1 MGRSARVVVTG
12 AGRGL
17 GLEFARQWV
26 DAGDQVIALARDPRA
41 SADLA
46 DLAQRADRQLIMVEC
61 DVGDD
66 ASVEA
71 AVQAIGDH
79 VDGVEIVVNNAG
91 ERGQTEDLDSLDPNV
106 ILRVFNT
113 NTLGSLRMSRA
124 LLPLLR
130 SGHGK
135 PPRIIHLSSLM
146 GSIADNQSGRSYA
159 YRISKAGVNMA
170 CRTLAYDLA
179 PYGVATIAIHP
190 GWVQTRMGGSAAPLT
205 AETAVSDM
213 IGTIQQLSIDQ
224 GGQFLDRHGEPLPY

>member
-1 MGRSARVVVTG
+1 MGRSARVVITG

-26 DAGDQVIALARDPRA
+26 DAGDQVIALARDSGA
-41 SADLA
+41 SAGLV
-46 DLAQRADRQLIMVEC
+46 DLAQRADPQLVMVEC

-66 ASVEA
+66 PSVEA
-71 AVQAIGDH
+71 AAQTIGGH
-79 VDGVEIVVNNAG
+79 VDGLEIVVNNAG
-91 ERGQTEDLDSLDPNV
+91 ERGPTEDLDSLDPNV
-106 ILRVFNT
+106 VLRVFNT

-146 GSIADNQSGRSYA
+146 GSIADNQSGGSYA
-159 YRISKAGVNMA
+159 YRISKAGLNMA

-179 PYGVATIAIHP
+179 RYGVTTAAIHP

-205 AETAVSDM
+205 TEAAVSDM
-213 IGTIQQLSIDQ
+213 IDTIQQLSIDQ
-224 GGQFLDRHGEPLPY
+224 SGQFLDRHGEPLPY

>member
-1 MGRSARVVVTG
+1 MGRSARIVVTG

-26 DAGDQVIALARDPRA
+26 GAGDQVIALARDPGA
-41 SADLA
+41 SGGLV
-46 DLAQRADRQLIMVEC
+46 DLAQRAGRQLIIVEC

-71 AVQAIGDH
+71 AAQTIDGH
-79 VDGVEIVVNNAG
+79 VDGLEIVVNNAG

-106 ILRVFNT
+106 VLRVFNT

-135 PPRIIHLSSLM
+135 PSRIIHLSSLM
-146 GSIADNQSGRSYA
+146 GSIADNQSGGSYA

-179 PYGVATIAIHP
+179 PHGVATVAIHP

-205 AETAVSDM
+205 AEAAVSDM

-224 GGQFLDRHGEPLPY
+224 SGQFLDRHGEPLPY

>member
-1 MGRSARVVVTG
+1 MGRPNRVVVTG

-17 GLEFARQWV
+17 GLEFARQWL
-26 DAGDQVIALARDPRA
+26 DGGDQVIALARDPDA

-46 DLAQRADRQLIMVEC
+46 DLSQRSSQQLITVEC

-71 AVQAIGDH
+71 AARTIGNH
-79 VDGVEIVVNNAG
+79 VSGLEIVVNNAG
-91 ERGQTEDLDSLDPNV
+91 ERGQTENLDSLDLNV
-106 ILRVFNT
+106 ALRVFNT
-113 NTLGSLRMSRA
+113 NALGSLRMSRA

-130 SGHGK
+130 SGNGK
-135 PPRIIHLSSLM
+135 PPRIVHLSSLM
-146 GSIADNQSGRSYA
+146 GSIADNQSGGSYA
-159 YRISKAGVNMA
+159 YRISKAAVNMA
-170 CRTLAYDLA
+170 CRTLAYDLGPHGIVTA
-179 PYGVATIAIHP
+179 AIHP

-213 IGTIQQLSIDQ
+213 INTIQQLSIDQ

>member
-1 MGRSARVVVTG
+1 M
-12 AGRGL
+12 
-17 GLEFARQWV
+17 GLEFTRQWM
-26 DAGDQVIALARDPRA
+26 DTGDQVIALARDPGA
-41 SADLA
+41 SAGLA
-46 DLAQRADRQLIMVEC
+46 DLAQRSGQQLIVVEC

-71 AVQAIGDH
+71 AVQAIGEH
-79 VDGVEIVVNNAG
+79 VDGLEIVVNNAG
-91 ERGQTEDLDSLDPNV
+91 ERGQTENLDSLDLNV
-106 ILRVFNT
+106 VLRAFNT

-130 SGHGK
+130 SGRGK

-179 PYGVATIAIHP
+179 PCGVVTVAIHP
-190 GWVQTRMGGSAAPLT
+190 GWVQTQMGGSAAPLT

>member
-1 MGRSARVVVTG
+1 MSQSARVVVTG

-26 DAGDQVIALARDPRA
+26 AAGDHVIALVRDPSA
-41 SADLA
+41 SEGLTDLA
-46 DLAQRADRQLIMVEC
+46 EKSDEQLIVVGC
-61 DVGDD
+61 DVSED

-71 AVQAIGDH
+71 AVRVIDGH

-91 ERGQTEDLDSLDPNV
+91 ERGHTEDLNSLDLDV

-113 NTLGSLRMSRA
+113 NTLGSLRVSRA

-130 SGHGK
+130 AGRGK
-135 PPRIIHLSSLM
+135 PPRIVHLSSLM
-146 GSIADNQSGRSYA
+146 GSIADNQSGGSYA

-170 CRTLAYDLA
+170 CRTLAHDLA
-179 PYGVATIAIHP
+179 PYGIVTVAIHP

-205 AETAVSDM
+205 AEASVGDM
-213 IGTIQQLSIDQ
+213 VTTIQDLSIDQ
-224 GGQFLDRHGEPLPY
+224 SGHFLDRHGAPLPY